1 MNQVLT
7 REELAALLQGVAEA
21 ESDRLEPGQ
30 AKKTKPPYT
39 LYKSRVS
46 RKVQRYYLVD
56 SPR

>member
-30 AKKTKPPYT
+30 AKKTKHPDT
-39 LYKSRVS
+39 LHKSRVS